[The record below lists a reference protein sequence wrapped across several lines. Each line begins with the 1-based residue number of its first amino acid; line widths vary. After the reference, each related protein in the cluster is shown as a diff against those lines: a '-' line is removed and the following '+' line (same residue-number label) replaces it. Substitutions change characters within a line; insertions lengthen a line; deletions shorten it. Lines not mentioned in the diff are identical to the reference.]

1 MGDIPKLPF
10 ERILKKAGAKRV
22 AQDALEEF
30 SILMEEKMLLLAAE
44 SLALAKHAGRKTI
57 TDEDVRVARRKINSS

>member
-10 ERILKKAGAKRV
+10 ERILKKAGARRV

-30 SILMEEKMLLLAAE
+30 SILIEERMLKLAADA
-44 SLALAKHAGRKTI
+44 LALAKHAGRKTI
-57 TDEDVRVARRKINSS
+57 TEEDVRAARRKN